1 MKSIRYSGI
10 TAILLLCGICSGCGW
25 KEGESN
31 MGTMEDFYRT
41 QFSRYLAEE
50 LDLAE
55 YDEKLTS
62 SDMRY
67 LPNTEE
73 EMSEAQKKDELG
85 LTYIYLVN
93 ELYPDRLDEDECEWF
108 TEAAKAGDVTEE
120 DLNDMIQETF
130 PRLITPREIRTE
142 EDKKVETSY
151 DYGFSPTFVTMD
163 SLVFGIGTMSEFD
176 SEGNYVDW
184 EHEKEKMESLEI
196 FAKDMEQQLAGKLG
210 NVPIRVLV
218 EN

>member
-1 MKSIRYSGI
+1 MTNNDKYGI
-10 TAILLLCGICSGCGW
+10 IDKVS
-25 KEGESN
+25 
-31 MGTMEDFYRT
+31 
-41 QFSRYLAEE
+41 
-50 LDLAE
+50 
-55 YDEKLTS
+55 
-62 SDMRY
+62 
-67 LPNTEE
+67 
-73 EMSEAQKKDELG
+73 
-85 LTYIYLVN
+85 
-93 ELYPDRLDEDECEWF
+93 
-108 TEAAKAGDVTEE
+108 EE

>member
-1 MKSIRYSGI
+1 MRGIRYSVI
-10 TAILLLCGICSGCGW
+10 AAILLLLGICGGCRE
-25 KEGESN
+25 KEGNGN
-31 MGTMEDFYRT
+31 MRTMEEFYRS
-41 QFSRYLAEE
+41 QMNRYLLEE
-50 LDLAE
+50 LDLEA
-55 YDEKLTS
+55 YDEGLAS

-73 EMSEAQKKDELG
+73 EMSEAQKKDGLG

-93 ELYPDRLDEDECEWF
+93 ELYLDRLDEEEREWF
-108 TEAAKAGDVTEE
+108 TEAAKAGEVSEE

-130 PRLITPREIRTE
+130 PKIITPREIRTE

-151 DYGFSPTFVTMD
+151 DYGLFPTFVTMD

-176 SEGNYVDW
+176 SDGNYVDW
-184 EHEKEKMESLEI
+184 EHEKEKKESLEI
-196 FAKDMEQQLAGKLG
+196 YAREMERQLTGKLG
-210 NVPIRVLV
+210 DVPIRVLI